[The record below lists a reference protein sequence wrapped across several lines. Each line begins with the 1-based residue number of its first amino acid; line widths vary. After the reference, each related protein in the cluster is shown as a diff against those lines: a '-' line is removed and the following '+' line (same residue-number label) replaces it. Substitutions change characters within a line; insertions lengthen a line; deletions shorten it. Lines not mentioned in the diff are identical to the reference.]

1 LKYAGKIFRFAF
13 REVISEKDLLL
24 RLNQGRN
31 RMRLIVTCLSGLGF
45 LLFSCSDKQNTSQP
59 ETLFKLLSP
68 EQTNIR
74 FVNRLDY
81 TETVNTYTF
90 KNFYNGG
97 GVGLADFDNDSLLD
111 IFLTGNLVSNKLY
124 RNTGGMRFEDISES
138 SGLASLNSWST
149 GVSIVD
155 INSDGF
161 FDIYVCKSGPP
172 QGNKRANEL
181 FINNGNLTFSE
192 QAKAYGLDFIG
203 LSTHAAFFDYDK
215 DGDLDCYLLNN
226 SIRSIGGYDLRKDQ
240 RLIPDPQGGNKLLRN
255 EGGKFA
261 DVSASAGIYTSEIGF
276 GLGVTVG
283 DVNKDGWPDLYVSND
298 FFEKDYLY
306 INQGDGRFKESLE
319 LYLREISLGSM
330 GADMADLNNDALPEI
345 FVTEM
350 LPESDDRL
358 KTTSQFENWD
368 RYQASVKQGYYHQ
381 FSRNVLQL
389 NNGNGTF
396 SEISRL
402 AGVDATDWSWG
413 ALIFDIDHDGNKDIF
428 VANGIYKDLLDQ
440 DYVNFVSNRRMVREI
455 LMREGTVIKQ
465 LIDSIP
471 SNKIANYAFQN
482 RGDLVFQNKAQE
494 WGLGQPTHSNG
505 SAYGDLDNDGDQD
518 LVLNNVNM
526 EAYVYENRTNKLR
539 PHNGSLSLILH
550 GDGGN
555 TFALGAKV
563 TLEAG
568 GRLFYQEQSPM
579 RGFMS
584 SVDYKLNFGLG
595 NANVVDSLIVEWPD
609 GRVTIRKGVKS
620 KQLLHLYQK
629 DSEPLD
635 KREVRAT
642 VAAWFTAAEL
652 KGATFKH
659 RESDFVDFDRDRL
672 LFNMISNEAP
682 CLCTGDVNGDALD
695 DFYVGGAKNQAGSLF
710 VQLRSGEFAR
720 LNQSVFDADSTSEDT
735 DCLFFDAN
743 KDGKQDLYVTS
754 GGNEFSS
761 SSAALLDRLYL
772 NSASGRFVKSAQLLP
787 AGGRFES
794 SSTVEATDYDH
805 DGDPDL
811 FVGVRVIPAM
821 YGVPA
826 SGYLLQNDGSG
837 NFKNVTAEVAPALQ
851 NIGMIRDAKWVD
863 IDKDSF
869 ADLVVVGEWM
879 AITVFKN
886 NHGEKLLKEDAG
898 LGKTNGWYNTVEAAD
913 LNNDGLIDLVV
924 GNHGLN
930 SRFKASE
937 KEPLNLHINDFDQ
950 NGAIEHI
957 TTRYHEGRPLPLVL
971 RQDLVT
977 QIPFLKKKYLHFDH
991 YKGQTIEDIF
1001 NPEQLKNTLTLSAF
1015 TLESAVWLNN
1025 GDKTFTKK
1033 ILPREA
1039 QVSPAYAL
1047 MIEDFDADNNLDILI
1062 GGNLSRA
1069 KPETGI
1075 YDASYGVVLKGD
1087 GEGNFATVS
1096 PSETGLAIRGEIRAL
1111 RRISTKG
1118 RLLLVAKNNDYVKF
1132 YRY

>member
-1 LKYAGKIFRFAF
+1 M
-13 REVISEKDLLL
+13 
-24 RLNQGRN
+24 RLNQGGN
-31 RMRLIVTCLSGLGF
+31 RMRLIVTCLSGLAF
-45 LLFSCSDKQNTSQP
+45 LLFSCSDRQNTSQQ
-59 ETLFKLLSP
+59 ETLFKLLTP
-68 EQTNIR
+68 ERTNIH

-81 TETVNTYTF
+81 TEAVNTYTF

-97 GVGLADFDNDSLLD
+97 GVGLGDFDNDSLLD
-111 IFLTGNLVSNKLY
+111 IFFTGNLVSNKLY
-124 RNTGGMRFEDISES
+124 RNIGGLRFEDISES
-138 SGLASLNSWST
+138 SGLASLGSWST

-161 FDIYVCKSGPP
+161 LDIYVCKSGPP
-172 QGNKRANEL
+172 EGNKRANEL
-181 FINNGNLTFSE
+181 FINNGDLTFSE
-192 QAKAYGLDFIG
+192 EATAYGLDFIG

-240 RLIPDPQGGNKLLRN
+240 RLIPDPQGGNKMLRN
-255 EGGKFA
+255 DGGRFV
-261 DVSASAGIYTSEIGF
+261 DVSAAAGIYTSEIGF

-306 INQGDGRFKESLE
+306 INRRDGTFKESLE

-330 GADMADLNNDALPEI
+330 GADMADINNDGLPEI

-413 ALIFDIDHDGNKDIF
+413 ALIFDMDHDGNKDIF
-428 VANGIYKDLLDQ
+428 VANGIFKDLLDQ
-440 DYVNFVSNRRMVREI
+440 DYVNFVSNRNMVREI
-455 LMREGTVIKQ
+455 LLREGTVIKQ

-471 SNKIANYAFQN
+471 SNKITNYAFHSQGN
-482 RGDLVFQNKAQE
+482 LVFKNKAEE
-494 WGLGQPTHSNG
+494 WGLGQLTHSNG

-526 EAYVYENRTNKLR
+526 EAFVYENRADQLR
-539 PHNGSLSLILH
+539 QQNGSLSVMLH
-550 GDGGN
+550 GEGGN
-555 TFALGAKV
+555 IFALGAKV

-568 GRLFYQEQSPM
+568 GRLLYQEHSPM

-595 NANVVDSLIVEWPD
+595 DVAIVDSLIVEWPD
-609 GRVTIRKGVKS
+609 GRVTIRKGIKPN
-620 KQLLHLYQK
+620 QLLHLYQK
-629 DSEPLD
+629 EAGPSK
-635 KREVRAT
+635 KRGVNT
-642 VAAWFTAAEL
+642 SVAPYFTAAEL
-652 KGATFKH
+652 KGAAFRH
-659 RESDFVDFDRDRL
+659 HESDFVDFDRDRL
-672 LFNMISNEAP
+672 LFNMISNEGP
-682 CLCTGDVNGDALD
+682 CLCTGDANGDGLD
-695 DFYVGGAKNQAGSLF
+695 DFYVGGAKNQPGSLF
-710 VQLRSGEFAR
+710 VQSASGNFDR
-720 LNQSVFDADSTSEDT
+720 LNQSVFDADSVSEDT

-743 KDGKQDLYVTS
+743 RDGKQDLYVAS

-761 SSAALLDRLYL
+761 SSAALLDRLYI
-772 NSASGRFVKSAQLLP
+772 NSAGGRLEKSTQLLP
-787 AGGRFES
+787 AAGRFES
-794 SSTVEATDYDH
+794 SSTVEAGDYDN
-805 DGDPDL
+805 DGDSDL
-811 FVGVRVIPAM
+811 FVGVRVIPGM

-826 SGYLLQNDGSG
+826 HGYLLQNDGSG
-837 NFKNVTAEVAPALQ
+837 HFKNVTPEVARALQ
-851 NIGMIRDAKWVD
+851 GIGMIRDAKWVD
-863 IDKDSF
+863 IDNDSF
-869 ADLVVVGEWM
+869 ADLVVVGDWM
-879 AITVFKN
+879 AITVLKN
-886 NHGEKLLKEDAG
+886 KHGEELVKAEAG
-898 LGKTNGWYNTVEAAD
+898 LDKTNGWYNTVEVAD
-913 LNNDGLIDLVV
+913 LNDDGLMDLVT

-937 KEPLNLHINDFDQ
+937 GEPLNLHINDFDQ
-950 NGAIEHI
+950 NGSIEHI
-957 TTRYHEGRPLPLVL
+957 TTRYYQGRPLPLVL
-971 RQDLVT
+971 RQDLVM
-977 QIPFLKKKYLHFDH
+977 QIPSLKKKYLHFDY

-1001 NPEQLKNTLTLSAF
+1001 LPDQLKNTITLSAV
-1015 TLESAVWLNN
+1015 TMESAVWLNG
-1025 GDKTFTKK
+1025 GDGTFIKK
-1033 ILPREA
+1033 DLPFEA
-1039 QVSPAYAL
+1039 QLSPAYAL
-1047 MIEDFDADNNLDILI
+1047 MIEDFDGDENLDILM

-1087 GEGNFATVS
+1087 GKGKFTAVS
-1096 PSETGLAIRGEIRAL
+1096 PTKSGLSIQGEIRAL
-1111 RRISTKG
+1111 RKISA
-1118 RLLLVAKNNDYVKF
+1118 RSRVLVVARNNDYVTF